1 MGVAVM
7 RRPLG
12 GGGGGGGGG
21 TSTHVCIAGHT
32 HSSTAGDGSP
42 EPFGWPTIVCIV

>member
-1 MGVAVM
+1 MGVTVM
-7 RRPLG
+7 RRPL
-12 GGGGGGGGG
+12 GGGGGG